1 MTIEEIQTE
10 TNAESVEK
18 PKRSPKAK
26 KTETEQDTSETG
38 SFEVFG
44 TAQLNIY
51 LLNEEKT
58 YGDAIPKFQTEMAAC
73 FDLAAY
79 LIPGTQVKCVDILGQ
94 TLKRK
99 VTDEGLPVHPGERF
113 LIPTGIIFD
122 IPEGYA
128 MEIYPRSGQSFKKG
142 MTLSNCTANID
153 ADYVE
158 ETFVSLTNIGKQ
170 SFTVTHGERIAQAK
184 LVKLVETQ
192 INLVTER
199 PKQKTSRNGGFGS
212 TGEGK

>member
-1 MTIEEIQTE
+1 
-10 TNAESVEK
+10 
-18 PKRSPKAK
+18 
-26 KTETEQDTSETG
+26 
-38 SFEVFG
+38 
-44 TAQLNIY
+44 
-51 LLNEEKT
+51 
-58 YGDAIPKFQTEMAAC
+58 
-73 FDLAAY
+73 
-79 LIPGTQVKCVDILGQ
+79 
-94 TLKRK
+94 
-99 VTDEGLPVHPGERF
+99 
-113 LIPTGIIFD
+113 
-122 IPEGYA
+122 

-199 PKQKTSRNGGFGS
+199 PKQKTSRKGGFGS
-212 TGEGK
+212 TG